1 MFTGIIT
8 DLGRVAAIEQGGD
21 TRLVIETRYPMAEI
35 ALGAS
40 IACSGPCLTVIEK
53 GAGWFAVK
61 ASAETL
67 ERTTLG
73 AWREGTQVNLERPL
87 TLAAE
92 LGGHLVTGHID
103 GLATVV
109 GRDAEGDSLRFVF
122 EVAGAPARLIAA
134 KGSVA
139 LDGVSLTVNDVD
151 DAPGRG
157 TRFGVN
163 IIEHTRRH
171 TTFAALSIGG
181 RVNLEFDIL
190 ARYAARLL
198 GRE

>member
-8 DLGRVAAIEQGGD
+8 DLGRVKAIDGGGD
-21 TRLVIETRYPMAEI
+21 TRFVIETRYPMAEI

-53 GAGWFAVK
+53 GEGWFAVK

-67 ERTTLG
+67 ARTTLG
-73 AWREGTQVNLERPL
+73 AWRVGTPVNLERAL
-87 TLAAE
+87 TLASE

-103 GLATVV
+103 GLATVT
-109 GRDAEGDSLRFVF
+109 GKRPEGDSLRFDF
-122 EVAGAPARLIAA
+122 EVAGAKARLIAA

-139 LDGVSLTVNDVD
+139 LDGVSLTVNDVED
-151 DAPGRG
+151 GEGSG

-163 IIEHTRRH
+163 IIEHTRTH
-171 TTFAALSIGG
+171 TTLGALSVGE
-181 RVNLEFDIL
+181 RVNLEFDLL

-198 GRE
+198 GKD

>member
-8 DLGRVAAIEQGGD
+8 DLGRVKAIEGGGD
-21 TRLVIETRYPMAEI
+21 TRIAIETSYPMAEI

-53 GAGWFAVK
+53 GTGWFAVK

-67 ERTTLG
+67 ARTTLG
-73 AWREGTQVNLERPL
+73 AWRTGTRVNLERAL
-87 TLAAE
+87 TLASE

-103 GLATVV
+103 GLASVV
-109 GRDAEGDSLRFVF
+109 DTRREGDSVRVVV
-122 EVAGAPARLIAA
+122 EIAGGPARLVAA

-139 LDGVSLTVNDVD
+139 LDGVSLTVNDVVD
-151 DAPGRG
+151 GAGGG
-157 TRFGVN
+157 TLFGVN
-163 IIEHTRRH
+163 IIEHTQTH
-171 TTFAALSIGG
+171 TTLGALAPGD
-181 RVNLEFDIL
+181 RVNLEFDLL

-198 GRE
+198 GRD